1 MESFM
6 RRVIGTAV
14 IATAA
19 IFTAFTPAQ
28 GQMTKGIFAGV
39 NSSSFSVTNLDS
51 DESTSSHTGFM
62 AGGWI
67 GLHLGNLIALQLEA
81 FYTQKGSKLNE
92 TGEPTAT
99 FKTDYIEI
107 PLLLQVG
114 LPLGALKPH
123 IYAGPAIAFNVNCK
137 IDIDGGTGGKCDE
150 APFDIEIKSTDFS
163 GIIGIGINI
172 SRFLIAVQYDHGFD
186 NLLVDDTSP
195 TEANNRTWT
204 LLAGFGL

>member
-1 MESFM
+1 M
-6 RRVIGTAV
+6 RRVVSTVV
-14 IATAA
+14 IAAAA

-39 NSSSFSVTNLDS
+39 NSSTFSISDLSS

-62 AGGWI
+62 AGGWV

-81 FYTQKGSKLNE
+81 FYTQKGSKFNQ
-92 TGEPTAT
+92 TGQPTAT
-99 FKTDYIEI
+99 FKVDYIEI

-123 IYAGPAIAFNVNCK
+123 IYAGPAIAFNVSCK
-137 IDIDGGTGGKCDE
+137 ISVDGSESGKCDE
-150 APFDIEIKSTDFS
+150 APFDTEVKSTDFS

-172 SRFLIAVQYDHGFD
+172 SRFLIALQYDIGFD
-186 NLLVDDTSP
+186 NILVDDP
-195 TEANNRTWT
+195 TEVSNQTWT

>member
-1 MESFM
+1 M
-6 RRVIGTAV
+6 RRIFSTAV
-14 IATAA
+14 IATAVV
-19 IFTAFTPAQ
+19 FTAFTPAQ

-39 NSSSFSVTNLDS
+39 NSSTFSITDLSS

-62 AGGWI
+62 AGGWV

-81 FYTQKGSKLNE
+81 FYTQKGSKFNQ
-92 TGEPTAT
+92 TGQPTAT
-99 FKTDYIEI
+99 FKVDYIEI

-123 IYAGPAIAFNVNCK
+123 IYAGPAIAFNVSCK
-137 IDIDGGTGGKCDE
+137 ISVDGSESGKCDE
-150 APFDIEIKSTDFS
+150 APFDTEVKSTDFS

-172 SRFLIAVQYDHGFD
+172 SRFLIALQYDIGFD
-186 NLLVDDTSP
+186 NILVDDP
-195 TEANNRTWT
+195 TEVSNQTWT

>member
-1 MESFM
+1 M
-6 RRVIGTAV
+6 RRVVSTVV

-19 IFTAFTPAQ
+19 VFTAFTPAQ

-39 NSSSFSVTNLDS
+39 NSSSFSITNLDP

-67 GLHLGNLIALQLEA
+67 GLHLGNLIALQLEV

-99 FKTDYIEI
+99 FKADYIEI

-137 IDIDGGTGGKCDE
+137 IGLEGSAEGNCAEPT
-150 APFDIEIKSTDFS
+150 FDTEIKSTDFS

-195 TEANNRTWT
+195 TEVNNRTWT

>member
-6 RRVIGTAV
+6 RRVVSTVV
-14 IATAA
+14 IAAAA

-39 NSSSFSVTNLDS
+39 NSSTFSISDLSS

-62 AGGWI
+62 AGGWV

-81 FYTQKGSKLNE
+81 FYTQKGSKFNQ
-92 TGEPTAT
+92 TGQPTAT
-99 FKTDYIEI
+99 FKVDYIEI

-123 IYAGPAIAFNVNCK
+123 IYAGPAIAFNVSCK
-137 IDIDGGTGGKCDE
+137 ISVDGSESGKCDE
-150 APFDIEIKSTDFS
+150 APFDTEVKSTDFS

-172 SRFLIAVQYDHGFD
+172 SRFLIALQYDIGFD
-186 NLLVDDTSP
+186 NILVDDP
-195 TEANNRTWT
+195 TEVSNQTWT